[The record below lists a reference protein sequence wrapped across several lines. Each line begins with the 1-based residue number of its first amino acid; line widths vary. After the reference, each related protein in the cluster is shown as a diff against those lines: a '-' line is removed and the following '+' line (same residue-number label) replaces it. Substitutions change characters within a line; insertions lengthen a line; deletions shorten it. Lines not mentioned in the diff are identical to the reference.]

1 MERLP
6 RLRARIASLHELRD
20 LMRALAAAHVQEAH
34 GALAG
39 MRRYTDVVE
48 DSIADALGLLEAK
61 QDGGEMSR
69 AIGRGIVIAVC
80 SEHGFVGTLNEQV
93 LDRAAAEIDDGRQ
106 LVIVGRRG
114 AVLAEERK
122 LRVMRRFPMPT
133 HVGEVLALTR
143 RTADYLATAAS
154 TEIVYPAYRRGA
166 RFFIAKKR
174 VLPLDPELFRGK
186 RSTERPLHQLLLL
199 LLQRLGSEYLFTEL
213 TAAVMESLASENG
226 ARLAVMEAADHN
238 IGERLDALTRQEHSL
253 RQNTIIEELLD
264 VVTGAEAV
272 MQDGR
277 ERVSEPLHPAL
288 RATFSPRGR
297 RDQKPLPTEAGLS
310 HLGEGIE

>member
-20 LMRALAAAHVQEAH
+20 LMRALRALAAAHVQEAH

-39 MRRYTDVVE
+39 MRRYTDVIE

-80 SEHGFVGTLNEQV
+80 SEHGFVGALNEQV

-133 HVGEVLALTR
+133 HVGGVLALTR

-186 RSTERPLHQLLLL
+186 RSTERPLHQLPLL

-277 ERVSEPLHPAL
+277 WRVSEPPHPAL
-288 RATFSPRGR
+288 RATFSPG
-297 RDQKPLPTEAGLS
+297 
-310 HLGEGIE
+310 GEGSKSPSPLRQGYRI

>member
-1 MERLP
+1 MEKLP

-20 LMRALAAAHVQEAH
+20 LMRALRALAAAHVQEAH

-39 MRRYTDVVE
+39 MRRYTDVIE
-48 DSIADALGLLEAK
+48 DSIADALGLLEATR
-61 QDGGEMSR
+61 DGGEMSQ

-80 SEHGFVGTLNEQV
+80 SEHGFVGGLNEQV
-93 LDRAAAEIDDGRQ
+93 LDRAAAEIGDGRQ

-133 HVGEVLALTR
+133 HVGGVLALTR

-166 RFFIAKKR
+166 RFSIAKKR
-174 VLPLDPELFRGK
+174 VLPLDPELFRRS
-186 RSTERPLHQLLLL
+186 RSTERPLHQLPPPL

-253 RQNTIIEELLD
+253 RQNTITEELLD

-277 ERVSEPLHPAL
+277 
-288 RATFSPRGR
+288 
-297 RDQKPLPTEAGLS
+297 
-310 HLGEGIE
+310 